1 MPKVPDTENDR
12 LVIRNVEFIGG
23 MAERHGWRPESSL
36 PEVAFAG
43 RSNVGKSSLLN
54 TLVRRKSFARVSRT
68 PGRTREINFFRI
80 NNGFVLVDLPGY
92 GYARVSK
99 ERKAEWMPLLGSYLR
114 QTSQLRGIVLLLVSA
129 CAASAPYAA
138 AQQQTLNPIAD
149 DTTGRGSVPVGY
161 GTLRQ
166 DEIAIRM
173 ELPGLIV
180 RAIPL
185 DENLIRLL
193 TPDSYRALRELQES
207 NKQAIAAVTRR
218 TGGRSPDLW
227 YVSFYGVQP
236 DVHFSPMELVI
247 TSSGRDFRP
256 LEVIP
261 LSSGFGEQRLKQRE
275 AQSALYLFDEAI
287 DLDQPLSV
295 SFQNVRDDS
304 WEQILT
310 RVERERALVR
320 ARASHPSQ

>member
-1 MPKVPDTENDR
+1 VS
-12 LVIRNVEFIGG
+12 IWGG
-23 MAERHGWRPESSL
+23 
-36 PEVAFAG
+36 
-43 RSNVGKSSLLN
+43 
-54 TLVRRKSFARVSRT
+54 
-68 PGRTREINFFRI
+68 TRI
-80 NNGFVLVDLPGY
+80 
-92 GYARVSK
+92 VSK
-99 ERKAEWMPLLGSYLR
+99 EWRALGLLAMSVAL
-114 QTSQLRGIVLLLVSA
+114 SA
-129 CAASAPYAA
+129 CAGGAQTAVGQESAL
-138 AQQQTLNPIAD
+138 TPITD
-149 DTTGRGSVPVGY
+149 DTTGRASVPVGY

-166 DEIAIRM
+166 DDIAIRM

-185 DENLIRLL
+185 EENLIRLL

-207 NKQAIAAVTRR
+207 NKQSIAAVTRR
-218 TGGRSPDLW
+218 TGGRAPDLW

-256 LEVIP
+256 LEIIP
-261 LSSGFGEQRLKQRE
+261 LSTGFGEQRLRQRE
-275 AQSALYLFDEAI
+275 AQSAIYLFDEAI

-295 SFQNVRDDS
+295 AFQNARDDT
-304 WEQILT
+304 WDQILT

>member
-1 MPKVPDTENDR
+1 VR
-12 LVIRNVEFIGG
+12 
-23 MAERHGWRPESSL
+23 SL
-36 PEVAFAG
+36 SEAIALAAA
-43 RSNVGKSSLLN
+43 LLA
-54 TLVRRKSFARVSRT
+54 LA
-68 PGRTREINFFRI
+68 
-80 NNGFVLVDLPGY
+80 
-92 GYARVSK
+92 
-99 ERKAEWMPLLGSYLR
+99 
-114 QTSQLRGIVLLLVSA
+114 A
-129 CAASAPYAA
+129 CAGGTSSAL
-138 AQQQTLNPIAD
+138 AQQQTLTPITE
-149 DTTGRGSVPVGY
+149 DTTGRASVPVGY

-166 DEIAIRM
+166 DDIAIRM

-185 DENLIRLL
+185 EENLIRLL

-207 NKQAIAAVTRR
+207 NKQAIAAVSRR
-218 TGGRSPDLW
+218 TGGRPPDLW

-256 LEVIP
+256 LEILP

-275 AQSALYLFDEAI
+275 AQSAIYLFDEAI

-295 SFQNVRDDS
+295 TFQNVRDDT
-304 WEQILT
+304 WEQVLT
-310 RVERERALVR
+310 RIERERALVR

>member
-1 MPKVPDTENDR
+1 MKRSKSVFFAAM
-12 LVIRNVEFIGG
+12 I
-23 MAERHGWRPESSL
+23 
-36 PEVAFAG
+36 VA
-43 RSNVGKSSLLN
+43 L
-54 TLVRRKSFARVSRT
+54 
-68 PGRTREINFFRI
+68 
-80 NNGFVLVDLPGY
+80 
-92 GYARVSK
+92 
-99 ERKAEWMPLLGSYLR
+99 
-114 QTSQLRGIVLLLVSA
+114 SA
-129 CAASAPYAA
+129 CAGGAPAA
-138 AQQQTLNPIAD
+138 AARQQTLTPITD
-149 DTTGRGSVPVGY
+149 DTTGRAGVPVGY

-218 TGGRSPDLW
+218 TGGRVPDLW

-256 LEVIP
+256 LEVLP

-275 AQSALYLFDEAI
+275 AQSAIYLFDEAI

-295 SFQNVRDDS
+295 TFQNVRDDT

-310 RVERERALVR
+310 RIERERALVR

>member
-1 MPKVPDTENDR
+1 
-12 LVIRNVEFIGG
+12 
-23 MAERHGWRPESSL
+23 MA
-36 PEVAFAG
+36 AA
-43 RSNVGKSSLLN
+43 LLA
-54 TLVRRKSFARVSRT
+54 LA
-68 PGRTREINFFRI
+68 
-80 NNGFVLVDLPGY
+80 
-92 GYARVSK
+92 
-99 ERKAEWMPLLGSYLR
+99 
-114 QTSQLRGIVLLLVSA
+114 A
-129 CAASAPYAA
+129 CAGGTSSAL
-138 AQQQTLNPIAD
+138 AQQQTLTPITE
-149 DTTGRGSVPVGY
+149 DTTGRASVPVGY

-166 DEIAIRM
+166 DDIAIRM

-185 DENLIRLL
+185 EENLIRLL

-207 NKQAIAAVTRR
+207 NKQAIAAVSRR
-218 TGGRSPDLW
+218 TGGRPPDLW

-256 LEVIP
+256 LEILP

-275 AQSALYLFDEAI
+275 AQSAIYLFDEAI

-295 SFQNVRDDS
+295 TFQNVRDDT
-304 WEQILT
+304 WEQVLT
-310 RVERERALVR
+310 RIERERALVR